1 MTYFGSNC
9 AEYEQEAIDVM
20 TLEDSD
26 AHGGGS
32 GGNDIEKSSD
42 EMDG

>member
-1 MTYFGSNC
+1 MTYFGSDC
-9 AEYEQEAIDVM
+9 AEYEKEVVEVM
-20 TLEDSD
+20 NLQHSN